1 MKALTCEMCGSTN
14 LIKEGGV
21 FVCQSCGTKYSVEE
35 AKKMMVEGTVDVKG
49 TVKVDKSNEIENLL
63 KLAEEAIGSVNGEE
77 AYSYANRAL
86 EIEPE
91 NAKAWF
97 LRMKA
102 VGLTAILKDLKVLEV
117 IKAGNNAVKY
127 SNNELGKDVYVYYLT
142 KCLNDLKFCMNQLA
156 NTDAIKQLYEANVLL
171 DAIKASEK
179 TMASD
184 TIVNIILTQVDNVI
198 TLRDCVPNTIVS
210 SDPDISRL
218 VGEVAKQWVYYTNA
232 LNSRFNVY
240 NAKINDNTITKYR
253 DILVKIKTG
262 LPDNMINEISEEQIS
277 NPSNGGG
284 CYVATAVYG
293 SYDCPEVWTLRRF
306 RDLTLDETWY
316 GRLFI
321 KAYYATS
328 PTFVKYFGNVK
339 LFKSQ
344 GKKLL
349 DKWVVKLNSK
359 GYDNTPYKDKY

>member
-49 TVKVDKSNEIENLL
+49 TVKVDTSDELKNLYEI
-63 KLAEEAIGSVNGEE
+63 AR
-77 AYSYANRAL
+77 RAKDSDNS
-86 EIEPE
+86 E
-91 NAKAWF
+91 NA
-97 LRMKA
+97 
-102 VGLTAILKDLKVLEV
+102 
-117 IKAGNNAVKY
+117 
-127 SNNELGKDVYVYYLT
+127 
-142 KCLNDLKFCMNQLA
+142 
-156 NTDAIKQLYEANVLL
+156 
-171 DAIKASEK
+171 
-179 TMASD
+179 
-184 TIVNIILTQVDNVI
+184 
-198 TLRDCVPNTIVS
+198 
-210 SDPDISRL
+210 
-218 VGEVAKQWVYYTNA
+218 
-232 LNSRFNVY
+232 
-240 NAKINDNTITKYR
+240 TKYY
-253 DILVKIKTG
+253 DMILVKDPSSWEANFYVVYYKAMSCKIG
-262 LPDNMINEISEEQIS
+262 QIS
-277 NPSNGGG
+277 SAGNSVMNCLPSVIDLVESNVAEDEKENVFKEIQARCSIIAHMLGGAALSTYLDVDGEYRNDHIGDLGDRVLAATGVDLALGDLLEERYNGKYSALSVDAWKDSIEVYQLYTNQLPSYIDLSGMQKIINGFGDKIKKYDESYVTPSLSKNSSSTSNTDTSSSSG

-306 RDLTLDETWY
+306 RDFTLDETWY

-349 DKWVVKLNSK
+349 DIFVAKLNNK
-359 GYDNTPYKDKY
+359 GYENTPYEDKY